1 MKVLILI
8 FLIISNNILK
18 NDISK
23 INKLTKNAEKAFKE
37 KNYKI
42 AINDYNT
49 LIDSFN
55 ISNKKIH
62 LNLAHSYL
70 LNNDTLKAIK
80 NYNMASVTND
90 KKIKS
95 IAYQQL
101 GNINESKNKLKNAA
115 EFYKKSILSNNSN
128 LDSKY
133 NYELVTKKLKE
144 HEKKKQEK
152 KKQENKEQNN
162 KEKENKE
169 KLLVF
174 EEIIKITKLISM
186 GDLSQKMSVGK
197 IKSNEIRELQKNI
210 NFAIDQLSKVESD
223 RAAFSAM
230 ITHELKTPLVPIK
243 GYAQMLQKEKYGKL
257 TLFQKDA
264 IIEIERSSNVLY
276 KLIGNILS
284 AQKLDSGKVKMNL
297 THMSS
302 SKLLNMVYLS
312 LSPLMIPKN
321 IKFNKIILT
330 DSLILIDYEKILEVF
345 VNLVQNSVD
354 FVSPIDGKISIT
366 GSKSDEGVLFSVE
379 DNGEGIPLSDQQ
391 NLFKKYYQVD
401 TSASRKH
408 GGSGL
413 GLAIC
418 KGIVENIGGKI
429 WLSSIVGKG
438 TTFYFSIPNS
448 D

>member
-49 LIDSFN
+49 LIASFN

-62 LNLAHSYL
+62 LHLAHSYL

-162 KEKENKE
+162 KEKENKNQENKNKKQEKKKQENKEQNNKKQENKKQEKSIEE
-169 KLLVF
+169 KLK
-174 EEIIKITKLISM
+174 EINMSKKKAEMILNALNNIEFKYIQQLKRKASKKI
-186 GDLSQKMSVGK
+186 D
-197 IKSNEIRELQKNI
+197 KNKP
-210 NFAIDQLSKVESD
+210 D
-223 RAAFSAM
+223 
-230 ITHELKTPLVPIK
+230 
-243 GYAQMLQKEKYGKL
+243 
-257 TLFQKDA
+257 
-264 IIEIERSSNVLY
+264 
-276 KLIGNILS
+276 
-284 AQKLDSGKVKMNL
+284 
-297 THMSS
+297 
-302 SKLLNMVYLS
+302 
-312 LSPLMIPKN
+312 
-321 IKFNKIILT
+321 
-330 DSLILIDYEKILEVF
+330 
-345 VNLVQNSVD
+345 
-354 FVSPIDGKISIT
+354 
-366 GSKSDEGVLFSVE
+366 
-379 DNGEGIPLSDQQ
+379 
-391 NLFKKYYQVD
+391 
-401 TSASRKH
+401 
-408 GGSGL
+408 
-413 GLAIC
+413 
-418 KGIVENIGGKI
+418 
-429 WLSSIVGKG
+429 W
-438 TTFYFSIPNS
+438 
-448 D
+448 